1 MAPGSASKATASPLE
16 QLTEA
21 LESGTF
27 AQVSRMLNGL
37 PSADIADLL
46 EASPPKNRAILWRLI
61 DMPRE
66 GEVLQQLS
74 DTVQAD
80 FLQGMHTDEVLR
92 TIDGMQADDIADI
105 LQQLPDQVIRNV
117 LNAMDTQN
125 RLRVEKILPYDE
137 DTAGGLM
144 NIDAV
149 TVRPNLTL
157 DVVLRYLRRHQRI
170 PEMTDSLYV
179 VNRSDIFLGQLQL
192 AKLLVSDPGLSVRD
206 VMSSDVEPIL
216 DTVPDTEVANLFE
229 KFDWVSA
236 PVVNQSG
243 QLLGRIT
250 IDDVVDVIREDAD
263 HSLMSMAGL
272 EEDEDTFAPV
282 RKAAPRRAIW
292 LGVNLMAVFISA
304 NIINLFEDTIQQVVA
319 LAILMPIVASMGG
332 VAGSQT
338 LTLTIRAMALGQIEK
353 TNLLWLFNRELAVA
367 ALNGVLWSLV
377 AAGIAIWW
385 FQDPLLGMVIGA
397 AMVTSLLVGAAA
409 GVMIPVGLKKLNIDP
424 ALAGGMALTTVTD
437 AVGFFSF
444 LGLATILYA

>member
-1 MAPGSASKATASPLE
+1 MAPVSDKATASPLE

-27 AQVSRMLNGL
+27 VQVSRMLNGL
-37 PSADIADLL
+37 PSPDIADLL
-46 EASPPKNRAILWRLI
+46 ESSPPKNRAILWRLL
-61 DMPRE
+61 DMQRE
-66 GEVLQQLS
+66 GEVLQELA
-74 DTVQAD
+74 DDVQSD
-80 FLQGMHTDEVLR
+80 FLQAMHTEDLVR
-92 TIDGMQADDIADI
+92 TIEGLEPDDIADI
-105 LQQLPDQVIRNV
+105 LQQLPEQVIREV
-117 LNAMDTQN
+117 LTAMDAQN
-125 RLRVEKILPYDE
+125 RLRVEQILPYDE

-157 DVVLRYLRRHQRI
+157 DVVLRYLRRHQQI

-179 VNRSDIFLGQLQL
+179 VNRSDKFLGQLRL
-192 AKLLVSDPGLSVRD
+192 AKLLVSDPNLTVSE
-206 VMSSDVEPIL
+206 VMATDIEPL
-216 DTVPDTEVANLFE
+216 LASVPDSEVARLFE

-236 PVVNQSG
+236 PVVDESG

-304 NIINLFEDTIQQVVA
+304 NVINLFEETIQQVVA

-338 LTLTIRAMALGQIEK
+338 LTLTIRAIALGQIEK
-353 TNLLWLFNRELAVA
+353 SNVVWLFNRELAVA

-377 AAGIAIWW
+377 AAGLAIWW
-385 FQDPLLGMVIGA
+385 FQDPRLGVIIGA
-397 AMVTSLLVGAAA
+397 AMMTNLLVGVAA
-409 GVMIPVGLKKLNIDP
+409 GVLIPVSLKKLNIDP

-437 AVGFFSF
+437 AVGFFTF
-444 LGLATILYA
+444 LGLATLFYA